1 MKHFLI
7 VVLAGGSL
15 LWSACGNPVKSSS
28 NTTADADSVA
38 RKDSMSNAFF
48 PVGDYLRTEILQ
60 VDSTPVAITRYTV
73 QQDKKDSAF
82 ISPAEFNKLAAAF
95 LLPEFGDSIF
105 EKKYQESSFI
115 DKVTRSSTFMYSTTD
130 RSLPLQRVDVVTVP
144 GNTSNRVKSIYLEKS
159 SISGDTVVMQKM
171 FWKAGRNFQI
181 ITQTNVHGKP
191 AANRQLKVVWDA
203 GEDEE

>member
-1 MKHFLI
+1 MKHFFI

-15 LWSACGNPVKSSS
+15 FWSACGSPVKPPS
-28 NTTADADSVA
+28 NTAADADSVA

-48 PVGDYLRTEILQ
+48 PVGDYLRTEILR

-73 QQDKKDSAF
+73 QQDRKDSAF

-95 LLPEFGDSIF
+95 LLPEFVDGSF
-105 EKKYQESSFI
+105 EKKYQESSFM
-115 DKVTRSSTFMYSTTD
+115 DKVTRSSTFTYSTTE
-130 RSLPLQRVDVVTVP
+130 RSLPLQRVDVVTIP
-144 GNTSNRVKSIYLEKS
+144 GNTSYRVKSIYLEKS
-159 SISGDTVVMQKM
+159 FVSGDTVVMQKM
-171 FWKAGRNFQI
+171 YWKAGRNFQI

-191 AANRQLKVVWDA
+191 AADRQLKVVWDI